1 MASIESKP
9 TSISISDDEC
19 FSYFGGEYRPYQ
31 KKSISEILES
41 LRCGTDSAL
50 ILPTGTG
57 KTIVFLSIA
66 IAAANMGYRVAVLV
80 ATNQIIDQVKQKY
93 LPMFKS
99 KIFPS
104 IVKGIEN
111 YKCDITGLTAD
122 YGLCTPDQKEEC
134 KSTNPNCAILKVNKQ
149 FESDNLIL
157 TNYHKFLSVKLEKGF
172 DIVIIDDSHGFE
184 NALDDK
190 FQSRISYYQ
199 VDNLFKRNDVE
210 GNVIGDFYW

>member
-1 MASIESKP
+1 
-9 TSISISDDEC
+9 
-19 FSYFGGEYRPYQ
+19 
-31 KKSISEILES
+31 
-41 LRCGTDSAL
+41 
-50 ILPTGTG
+50 
-57 KTIVFLSIA
+57 
-66 IAAANMGYRVAVLV
+66 
-80 ATNQIIDQVKQKY
+80 
-93 LPMFKS
+93 MFKS

-172 DIVIIDDSHGFE
+172 EIAIIDDSHGFE

-210 GNVIGDFYW
+210 GNVIGDFMVTF